1 MSRPL
6 RVAIVGSG
14 PSGMYAADALLSQE
28 DIPVSVDI
36 IDKLPSPFGLVRYG
50 VAPDHLSIRSV
61 RDTLDKVLDHPGVR
75 FLGNVELGR
84 DLHRMDTLL
93 DDYKKRALESQALLH
108 SMVDTTNQRQF
119 ILHLQDLVSR
129 VDKDII
135 QASIEL
141 EGAKL
146 AMMQAT
152 HQRMKMETMQEKD
165 EQAVKTWE
173 RKRDQKEMDTL
184 GLTLFNLKS

>member
-1 MSRPL
+1 MQVRSCWAVLTKKAKDTEELLQR
-6 RVAIVGSG
+6 S
-14 PSGMYAADALLSQE
+14 YADAQK
-28 DIPVSVDI
+28 
-36 IDKLPSPFGLVRYG
+36 KLRALEESR
-50 VAPDHLSIRSV
+50 
-61 RDTLDKVLDHPGVR
+61 
-75 FLGNVELGR
+75 
-84 DLHRMDTLL
+84 HRMDTLL

-119 ILHLQDLVSR
+119 ILHLQDLVNR

>member
-1 MSRPL
+1 MQVRSCWSVLTKKAKDSEELLQR
-6 RVAIVGSG
+6 S
-14 PSGMYAADALLSQE
+14 YADAQKKMRALQE
-28 DIPVSVDI
+28 S
-36 IDKLPSPFGLVRYG
+36 R
-50 VAPDHLSIRSV
+50 
-61 RDTLDKVLDHPGVR
+61 
-75 FLGNVELGR
+75 
-84 DLHRMDTLL
+84 HRMDTLL

-119 ILHLQDLVSR
+119 ILHLQDLVNR

-135 QASIEL
+135 KASVEL
-141 EGAKL
+141 EGVKL
-146 AMMQAT
+146 AMLQAT

>member
-1 MSRPL
+1 MQVRSCWAVLTKKAKDTEELLQRSYANAQKKLRALQESR
-6 RVAIVGSG
+6 
-14 PSGMYAADALLSQE
+14 
-28 DIPVSVDI
+28 
-36 IDKLPSPFGLVRYG
+36 
-50 VAPDHLSIRSV
+50 
-61 RDTLDKVLDHPGVR
+61 
-75 FLGNVELGR
+75 
-84 DLHRMDTLL
+84 HRMDTLL

-119 ILHLQDLVSR
+119 ILHLQDLVNR
-129 VDKDII
+129 VEKDII
-135 QASIEL
+135 NASIEL
-141 EGAKL
+141 EGIKL

>member
-1 MSRPL
+1 MQVRSCWAVLTKKAKDTEELIQR
-6 RVAIVGSG
+6 S
-14 PSGMYAADALLSQE
+14 YADAQKKLRALQE
-28 DIPVSVDI
+28 S
-36 IDKLPSPFGLVRYG
+36 R
-50 VAPDHLSIRSV
+50 
-61 RDTLDKVLDHPGVR
+61 
-75 FLGNVELGR
+75 
-84 DLHRMDTLL
+84 HRMDTLL

>member
-1 MSRPL
+1 MQVRSCWAVLTKKAKDTEELLQRSYANAQKKLRALQESR
-6 RVAIVGSG
+6 
-14 PSGMYAADALLSQE
+14 
-28 DIPVSVDI
+28 
-36 IDKLPSPFGLVRYG
+36 
-50 VAPDHLSIRSV
+50 
-61 RDTLDKVLDHPGVR
+61 
-75 FLGNVELGR
+75 
-84 DLHRMDTLL
+84 HRMDTLL

-119 ILHLQDLVSR
+119 ILHLQDLVNR
-129 VDKDII
+129 VEKDII
-135 QASIEL
+135 KASVEL
-141 EGAKL
+141 EGVKL

>member
-1 MSRPL
+1 MQVRSCWAVLTKKAKDTEELLQRSYANAQKKLRALQESR
-6 RVAIVGSG
+6 
-14 PSGMYAADALLSQE
+14 
-28 DIPVSVDI
+28 
-36 IDKLPSPFGLVRYG
+36 
-50 VAPDHLSIRSV
+50 
-61 RDTLDKVLDHPGVR
+61 
-75 FLGNVELGR
+75 
-84 DLHRMDTLL
+84 HRMDTLL

-119 ILHLQDLVSR
+119 ILHLQDLVNR

-184 GLTLFNLKS
+184 GLTLFNLKT

>member
-1 MSRPL
+1 MQVRSCWAVLTKKAKDAEELLQR
-6 RVAIVGSG
+6 S
-14 PSGMYAADALLSQE
+14 YADAQK
-28 DIPVSVDI
+28 
-36 IDKLPSPFGLVRYG
+36 KLRALHESR
-50 VAPDHLSIRSV
+50 
-61 RDTLDKVLDHPGVR
+61 
-75 FLGNVELGR
+75 
-84 DLHRMDTLL
+84 HRMDTLL

-119 ILHLQDLVSR
+119 ILHLQDLVNR

-135 QASIEL
+135 KASIEL
-141 EGAKL
+141 EGIKL

-165 EQAVKTWE
+165 EQTVKTWE

>member
-1 MSRPL
+1 MQVRSCWAVLTKKAKDTEELLQRSYANAQKKLRALQESR
-6 RVAIVGSG
+6 
-14 PSGMYAADALLSQE
+14 
-28 DIPVSVDI
+28 
-36 IDKLPSPFGLVRYG
+36 
-50 VAPDHLSIRSV
+50 
-61 RDTLDKVLDHPGVR
+61 
-75 FLGNVELGR
+75 
-84 DLHRMDTLL
+84 HRMDTLL
-93 DDYKKRALESQALLH
+93 DDYKKRALEYQALLH

-152 HQRMKMETMQEKD
+152 HQRMKMETMHEKD

>member
-1 MSRPL
+1 MQVRSCWAVLTKKAKDTEELLQR
-6 RVAIVGSG
+6 S
-14 PSGMYAADALLSQE
+14 YADAQK
-28 DIPVSVDI
+28 
-36 IDKLPSPFGLVRYG
+36 KLRALQDSR
-50 VAPDHLSIRSV
+50 
-61 RDTLDKVLDHPGVR
+61 
-75 FLGNVELGR
+75 
-84 DLHRMDTLL
+84 HRMDTLL

-119 ILHLQDLVSR
+119 ILHLQDLVNR

>member
-1 MSRPL
+1 MQVRSCWAVLTKKAKDAEELLQR
-6 RVAIVGSG
+6 S
-14 PSGMYAADALLSQE
+14 YADAQKKLRALQE
-28 DIPVSVDI
+28 S
-36 IDKLPSPFGLVRYG
+36 R
-50 VAPDHLSIRSV
+50 
-61 RDTLDKVLDHPGVR
+61 
-75 FLGNVELGR
+75 
-84 DLHRMDTLL
+84 HRMDTLL

-129 VDKDII
+129 VEKDII
-135 QASIEL
+135 KASVEL
-141 EGAKL
+141 EGIKL
-146 AMMQAT
+146 AMLQAT

>member
-1 MSRPL
+1 MQVRSCWAVLTKKAKDTEELLQRSYANAQKKLRALQESR
-6 RVAIVGSG
+6 
-14 PSGMYAADALLSQE
+14 
-28 DIPVSVDI
+28 
-36 IDKLPSPFGLVRYG
+36 
-50 VAPDHLSIRSV
+50 
-61 RDTLDKVLDHPGVR
+61 
-75 FLGNVELGR
+75 
-84 DLHRMDTLL
+84 HRMDTLL

-135 QASIEL
+135 QASLEL

-152 HQRMKMETMQEKD
+152 HQRMKMETMQEID

>member
-1 MSRPL
+1 MQVRSCWAVLTKKAKDTEELLQRSYANAQKKLRALQESR
-6 RVAIVGSG
+6 
-14 PSGMYAADALLSQE
+14 
-28 DIPVSVDI
+28 
-36 IDKLPSPFGLVRYG
+36 
-50 VAPDHLSIRSV
+50 
-61 RDTLDKVLDHPGVR
+61 
-75 FLGNVELGR
+75 
-84 DLHRMDTLL
+84 HRMDTLL

-129 VDKDII
+129 VEKDII

-141 EGAKL
+141 EGIKL

-184 GLTLFNLKS
+184 GLTLCNLKS

>member
-1 MSRPL
+1 MQVRSCWAVLTKKAKDTEELLQR
-6 RVAIVGSG
+6 S
-14 PSGMYAADALLSQE
+14 YADAQK
-28 DIPVSVDI
+28 
-36 IDKLPSPFGLVRYG
+36 KLRALHESR
-50 VAPDHLSIRSV
+50 
-61 RDTLDKVLDHPGVR
+61 
-75 FLGNVELGR
+75 
-84 DLHRMDTLL
+84 HRMDTLL

-119 ILHLQDLVSR
+119 ILHLQDLVNR

-135 QASIEL
+135 KASVEL
-141 EGAKL
+141 EGVKL
-146 AMMQAT
+146 AMLQAT

-173 RKRDQKEMDTL
+173 RKREQKEMDTL

>member
-1 MSRPL
+1 MQVRSCWAVLTKKAKDTEELLQR
-6 RVAIVGSG
+6 S
-14 PSGMYAADALLSQE
+14 YADAQKKLRALQE
-28 DIPVSVDI
+28 S
-36 IDKLPSPFGLVRYG
+36 R
-50 VAPDHLSIRSV
+50 
-61 RDTLDKVLDHPGVR
+61 
-75 FLGNVELGR
+75 
-84 DLHRMDTLL
+84 HRMDTLL

-119 ILHLQDLVSR
+119 ILHLQDLVNR

-135 QASIEL
+135 KASVEL
-141 EGAKL
+141 EGVKL
-146 AMMQAT
+146 AMLQAT

-173 RKRDQKEMDTL
+173 RKREQKEMDTL